1 MAPRRLQENMDRL
14 ARGEEWVPPPGAVNM
29 IGFRPVAMEV
39 GRAVVELVPD
49 ERHVTPRDPN
59 AVFGGYLAC
68 IADVAISFAYATTLE
83 EGDSSVTLD
92 LKIDFLRSA
101 RRGVALHAE
110 GCLRKG
116 GKTTGFATCE
126 IKDADG
132 HLVAYATGTC
142 LRIVPRR

>member
-14 ARGEEWVPPPGAVNM
+14 ARGEEWEAPPGAVNM
-29 IGFRPVAMEV
+29 LGFKPGAVET
-39 GRAVVELVPD
+39 GRAVIELVPD

-68 IADVAISFAYATTLE
+68 IVDVAISFAYATTLE

-92 LKIDFLRSA
+92 LKIDFLRPA
-101 RRGVALHAE
+101 RRIGPLRAE
-110 GCLRKG
+110 ARLRKG
-116 GKTTGFATCE
+116 GRSTGFSTCE
-126 IKDADG
+126 ITDAEG
-132 HLVAYATGTC
+132 QLVAHATGTC